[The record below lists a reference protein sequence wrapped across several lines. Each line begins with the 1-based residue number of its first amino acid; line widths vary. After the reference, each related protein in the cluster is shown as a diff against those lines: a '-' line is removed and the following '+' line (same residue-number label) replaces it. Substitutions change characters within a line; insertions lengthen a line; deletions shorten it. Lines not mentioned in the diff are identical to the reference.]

1 MNAIYTA
8 MFRSALAADKDA
20 GGLVLYNFLSGEPVA
35 GMTEG
40 RPLLVRSPEAK
51 LSFTNFMA
59 AQLYSAVAALKLGM
73 DILAEEHVAVDR
85 LLGHGGY
92 FKTPEVGQRVMAAA
106 MGAPVSVME
115 TAGEGGPWGMAL
127 LAAYAVEKQPG
138 QTLEDY
144 LDQQIFAG
152 QKVETIAPDPADVAG
167 FQAFMEQYKKGM
179 PAERAAVD
187 ALR

>member
-1 MNAIYTA
+1 
-8 MFRSALAADKDA
+8 
-20 GGLVLYNFLSGEPVA
+20 
-35 GMTEG
+35 MT
-40 RPLLVRSPEAK
+40 
-51 LSFTNFMA
+51 

-73 DILAEEHVAVDR
+73 DILAREQVAVDR

-127 LAAYAVEKQPG
+127 LASYAVRKQPG
-138 QTLEDY
+138 QSLEDY
-144 LDQQIFAG
+144 LEQKIFAG
-152 QKVETIAPDPADVAG
+152 QKVETIAPRAEDVEG
-167 FQAFMEQYKKGM
+167 FQAFMERYKKGLS
-179 PAERAAVD
+179 AERAAVD

>member
-1 MNAIYTA
+1 MGSTSFAAAVPSACAAVFACSKLLRTA
-8 MFRSALAADKDA
+8 ASDFSLPNLMRAHI
-20 GGLVLYNFLSGEPVA
+20 
-35 GMTEG
+35 
-40 RPLLVRSPEAK
+40 
-51 LSFTNFMA
+51 
-59 AQLYSAVAALKLGM
+59 YSAMATLKIGL
-73 DILAEEHVAVDR
+73 DILQDEKVAVDR

>member
-1 MNAIYTA
+1 
-8 MFRSALAADKDA
+8 
-20 GGLVLYNFLSGEPVA
+20 
-35 GMTEG
+35 
-40 RPLLVRSPEAK
+40 
-51 LSFTNFMA
+51 
-59 AQLYSAVAALKLGM
+59 
-73 DILAEEHVAVDR
+73 
-85 LLGHGGY
+85 
-92 FKTPEVGQRVMAAA
+92 
-106 MGAPVSVME
+106 
-115 TAGEGGPWGMAL
+115 MAL